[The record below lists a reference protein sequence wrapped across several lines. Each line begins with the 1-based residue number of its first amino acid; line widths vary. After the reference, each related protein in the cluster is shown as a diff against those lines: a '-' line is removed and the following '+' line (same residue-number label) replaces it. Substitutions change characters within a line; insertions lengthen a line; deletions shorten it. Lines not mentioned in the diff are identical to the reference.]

1 VGEAQPAGGQ
11 ASVTTDVTARRFRL
25 ASSATWAAV
34 LGGLT
39 ATLLAVLVTLI
50 FLSKDPRLTGDGAD
64 IVVVLSFAGV
74 GFVVAR
80 RQPANPLGW
89 VLLGTALS
97 AALLTDAKLYAV
109 LNYRIHGGDLPL
121 GPLAVFG
128 SDGLGPLSFLIGTT
142 ALILFPDG
150 RMPSPRWRRVMWVY
164 VVASGLWL
172 AGLVT
177 GAVSLIAGG
186 SFQVDATGNITSNPA
201 GLAGTLANFS
211 WLFAALIPVIWLAWL
226 GRQIATYRSAS
237 DLRREQLKWLTA
249 GAVICVVS
257 LVVTIMANGNPA
269 HRALEDVS
277 RLGIAA
283 FPVCMGVAILR
294 YRLYDIDR
302 IISRTLAYAIVTGL
316 LVGLYAGLVLLATGV
331 LGFRTPVAVAAAT
344 LAAAAL
350 FNPLRRRVQKVV
362 DRRFNRAR
370 FDADQTVAAFAA
382 RLKDA
387 VDLDSVRDD
396 LSAAVHLA
404 LEPAHVSVWISECD

>member
-1 VGEAQPAGGQ
+1 M
-11 ASVTTDVTARRFRL
+11 TTATARSRL
-25 ASSATWAAV
+25 ASPTTWAV
-34 LGGLT
+34 IVGVLT
-39 ATLLAVLVTLI
+39 ATLLAVLVALI

-64 IVVVLSFAGV
+64 AVVALSFAGV

-97 AALLTDAKLYAV
+97 AAALTDAKLYAV
-109 LNYRIHGGDLPL
+109 LDYRIHGGDLPL

-128 SDGLGPLSFLIGTT
+128 SYGLGPLSFLIGTT

-177 GAVSLIAGG
+177 GAVSLIAGR
-186 SFQVDATGNITSNPA
+186 SFQVDATGSITSSPA
-201 GLAGTLANFS
+201 GLAGTLSNFS

-237 DLRREQLKWLTA
+237 DLRREQLKWLTG
-249 GAVICVVS
+249 GAAICIVS
-257 LVVTIMANGNPA
+257 LVVTILFSGYPA
-269 HRALEDVS
+269 ERVLEDVS
-277 RLGIAA
+277 ELAIAA

-294 YRLYDIDR
+294 YRLYEIDR

-316 LVGLYAGLVLLATGV
+316 LVGLYAGLVLLATRV
-331 LGFRTPVAVAAAT
+331 LEFRTPVAVAAST

-370 FDADQTVAAFAA
+370 YDADQIVMAFAA

-396 LSAAVHLA
+396 LVQVVSRAMEPTHL
-404 LEPAHVSVWISECD
+404 SVWVTHRD